1 MTDSGEG
8 AKGRFDLENRANR
21 ERIQRLHDKGVRF
34 PCGTGGVFIGGD
46 VNPDRLEKGAVI
58 HPGCRIT
65 GKETLIR
72 AGAAVGLTGPCVLEN
87 MVLDR
92 DVRLG
97 SGAFRESVLLKGAHL
112 GSSIRV
118 RENCLI
124 EEGCELSFSVDVK
137 HTFLLAHVIL
147 GSEINFCDLLMAG
160 GTSRKDHSEVGSG
173 VIHFNFTPYGA
184 SGDKATA
191 SRMGDAVH
199 GVFYRS
205 PRIFIGGHSS
215 LVGPLKIG
223 YGAVIAAASRVA
235 RDVPENT
242 LCFGVRERPQDQS
255 DFDFLCYRSIAR
267 KIRNSVE
274 YIAQLAAFWH
284 FYAQARRA
292 AAGDP
297 LETAAV
303 DAASRCI
310 EGGIEARV
318 KRLDTVREYMAES
331 IRRNRKQGEEA
342 LAVQQEAFRD
352 GWPAARETLLGF
364 RNAALDEAAR
374 EGFMKDLTAA
384 IPRFAGDFTGLITKG
399 LEEEAVRTGIR
410 WLGGI
415 VRELT
420 HGLEALAPPAGPSR

>member
-1 MTDSGEG
+1 MKLFAGLEQIVETDVPLADRTTFG
-8 AKGRFDLENRANR
+8 
-21 ERIQRLHDKGVRF
+21 
-34 PCGTGGVFIGGD
+34 IGGPAKYLISPTSVEQLAEVVVRCREND
-46 VNPDRLEKGAVI
+46 IPMHVLGGGSNLLINDAGVKDAVI

-191 SRMGDAVH
+191 TLAFVQ
-199 GVFYRS
+199 
-205 PRIFIGGHSS
+205 GG
-215 LVGPLKIG
+215 
-223 YGAVIAAASRVA
+223 A
-235 RDVPENT
+235 D
-242 LCFGVRERPQDQS
+242 
-255 DFDFLCYRSIAR
+255 
-267 KIRNSVE
+267 
-274 YIAQLAAFWH
+274 
-284 FYAQARRA
+284 
-292 AAGDP
+292 
-297 LETAAV
+297 
-303 DAASRCI
+303 
-310 EGGIEARV
+310 
-318 KRLDTVREYMAES
+318 
-331 IRRNRKQGEEA
+331 EA
-342 LAVQQEAFRD
+342 LVEA
-352 GWPAARETLLGF
+352 TLHH
-364 RNAALDEAAR
+364 
-374 EGFMKDLTAA
+374 TT
-384 IPRFAGDFTGLITKG
+384 I
-399 LEEEAVRTGIR
+399 
-410 WLGGI
+410 
-415 VRELT
+415 
-420 HGLEALAPPAGPSR
+420 S